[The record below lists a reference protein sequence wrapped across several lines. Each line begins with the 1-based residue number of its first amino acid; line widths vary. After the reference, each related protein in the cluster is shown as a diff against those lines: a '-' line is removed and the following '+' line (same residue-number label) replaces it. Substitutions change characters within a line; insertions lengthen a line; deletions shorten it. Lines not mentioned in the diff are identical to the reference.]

1 MAQHK
6 VSLELKVP
14 ELSKIDTIFEIKSNG
29 VKLGTLKIS
38 KGGIDYTLANKKIP
52 IKKSWKQ
59 FDELF
64 RTE

>member
-14 ELSKIDTIFEIKSNG
+14 AISKIDAVFDIKSDNL
-29 VKLGTLKIS
+29 KIGTLKVS
-38 KGGIDYTLANKKIP
+38 KGGIDYTPSNKQKP
-52 IKKSWKQ
+52 IKKTWKQ

-64 RTE
+64 SK